1 MQNETKESL
10 YMLLDLLD
18 SIDKTSKSTNLL
30 NIDRDRLNVVK
41 SEIFNLMS
49 ESENDKTNKNIKT
62 DLIGIIP
69 SVLLD
74 EKNFP
79 TIESIAKFA
88 EKSMNI
94 ELMFWD
100 KRKKAEVIGRLIT
113 EINKK
118 NEEELIL
125 FWNAWRKFLIRGKD
139 AKQQTFKK
147 DFVDVWLEFFEN
159 FKGGN

>member
-18 SIDKTSKSTNLL
+18 SIDKTSKSTKLL
-30 NIDRDRLNVVK
+30 NIDKERLNVVK
-41 SEIFNLMS
+41 NEIFNLMS
-49 ESENDKTNKNIKT
+49 ESENCGMNKTIKN
-62 DLIGIIP
+62 DLIGILP

-79 TIESIAKFA
+79 TIEAIARFA
-88 EKSMNI
+88 ERSMNI
-94 ELMFWD
+94 ELRFWN

-118 NEEELIL
+118 DEEDLVL
-125 FWNAWRKFLIRGKD
+125 FWKAWRDFLIRGKD
-139 AKQQTFKK
+139 TKQTTSKR

>member
-30 NIDRDRLNVVK
+30 HIDKERLNVVK
-41 SEIFNLMS
+41 GEIFNLMS
-49 ESENDKTNKNIKT
+49 ETENYKTNKTIKN

-79 TIESIAKFA
+79 TIEAIAKCIRR
-88 EKSMNI
+88 S
-94 ELMFWD
+94 
-100 KRKKAEVIGRLIT
+100 
-113 EINKK
+113 
-118 NEEELIL
+118 
-125 FWNAWRKFLIRGKD
+125 KFDPSRRS
-139 AKQQTFKK
+139 
-147 DFVDVWLEFFEN
+147 DFDPLDD
-159 FKGGN
+159 

>member
-18 SIDKTSKSTNLL
+18 SIDKTSKSTNLM
-30 NIDRDRLNVVK
+30 NINKERLDVVK
-41 SEIFNLMS
+41 SEILKLMS
-49 ESENDKTNKNIKT
+49 EFENYETNKTIKN
-62 DLIGIIP
+62 DLIGILP

-94 ELMFWD
+94 ELRFWD

-118 NEEELIL
+118 DENELVL
-125 FWNAWRKFLIRGKD
+125 FWKAWKNFLLKGKD
-139 AKQQTFKK
+139 SKQPALKK

>member
-18 SIDKTSKSTNLL
+18 SIDKTSKSTNLM
-30 NIDRDRLNVVK
+30 NINKERLDVVK
-41 SEIFNLMS
+41 SEILKLMS
-49 ESENDKTNKNIKT
+49 EFENYETNKNIKN
-62 DLIGIIP
+62 DLIGILP

-74 EKNFP
+74 EKKFP

-94 ELMFWD
+94 ELRFWD

-118 NEEELIL
+118 DENELVL
-125 FWNAWRKFLIRGKD
+125 FWKAWKNFLLKGKD
-139 AKQQTFKK
+139 AKQPALKK

>member
-30 NIDRDRLNVVK
+30 HIDKERLNVVK
-41 SEIFNLMS
+41 GEIFNLMS
-49 ESENDKTNKNIKT
+49 ETENYKTNKTIKK

-79 TIESIAKFA
+79 TIEAIAKFA

-94 ELMFWD
+94 ELRFWD

-113 EINKK
+113 EINNKDE
-118 NEEELIL
+118 NELVL
-125 FWNAWRKFLIRGKD
+125 FWKAWSKFLLKEKD
-139 AKQQTFKK
+139 VKQPASKK